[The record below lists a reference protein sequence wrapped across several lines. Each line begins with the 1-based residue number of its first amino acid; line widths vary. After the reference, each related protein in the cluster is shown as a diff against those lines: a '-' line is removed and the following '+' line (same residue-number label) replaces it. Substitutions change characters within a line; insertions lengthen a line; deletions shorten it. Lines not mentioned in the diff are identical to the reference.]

1 MGFLANF
8 VLPAEI
14 AAKRVKNLSPR
25 RRRRRADAKLTQT
38 LLTVSQAVF
47 IKTRPARQ
55 KKRRKNVIKKKEER
69 DRLFSCSAHV
79 IGFVA
84 SVDNENDNRRLLFC
98 SFCFFLLF
106 SIDSQRIVFICL
118 QENKN
123 SNGTPLDSSPCQHYS
138 SIEFKAFLKK
148 RNENKETTRFRN
160 NKHVYY
166 PRRRYGEHCS
176 LLFLFFFGKYK
187 CGLTVV

>member
-98 SFCFFLLF
+98 SVCFFFTFFDRFTTNRFHLF
-106 SIDSQRIVFICL
+106 ARE
-118 QENKN
+118 QELEWNTF
-123 SNGTPLDSSPCQHYS
+123 G
-138 SIEFKAFLKK
+138 F
-148 RNENKETTRFRN
+148 
-160 NKHVYY
+160 V
-166 PRRRYGEHCS
+166 S
-176 LLFLFFFGKYK
+176 LPTLFLNR
-187 CGLTVV
+187 V